1 MAKQRMET
9 KMTESAL
16 TGDAAKTS
24 RLVDARGRG
33 TRIEFCGEDEFHAC
47 WYPVALSSE
56 VERGGLVGAPFLD
69 GRVIVYRTSDGVAHV
84 KSAYCRHLGADLS
97 VGRLVDDRVQCPFHF
112 WRYDAAGSCV
122 DVPAGDPPP
131 PYAKLF
137 SYPTAESLG
146 IIWAF
151 NGETP
156 LHPAPHFDLGDEA
169 LAIEAYRNPL
179 PMQVESSIVFLNSFD
194 LQHFRVVHGMPIGV
208 DQDQLSEHEHTL
220 AYVARVSTPE
230 FGEVLQDRRLWGVNT
245 VTIASETRGRKLYL
259 MHSLCPVA
267 RNATQGFLVS
277 ATPSDSSVADD
288 GAQALLAQSREY
300 SLRLVNEDA
309 PIFDTLRFRRDNL
322 TASDRFLAFGIQ
334 YIRRYPRAHPG
345 RELIR

>member
-1 MAKQRMET
+1 MT
-9 KMTESAL
+9 KEAVPNE
-16 TGDAAKTS
+16 AEKTS

-33 TRIEFCGEDEFHAC
+33 TRIEFCSEDEFHAC

-56 VERGGLVGAPFLD
+56 VEQGGLIGAPFLD
-69 GRVIVYRTSDGVAHV
+69 GRVIVYRTSDGIAHV

-97 VGRLVDDRVQCPFHF
+97 MGRLVNDRVQCPFHF
-112 WRYDAAGSCV
+112 WRYDSTGSCV

-137 SYPTAESLG
+137 NYPTAESLG

-156 LHPAPHFDLGDEA
+156 LHPAPHFGRNEELLTID
-169 LAIEAYRNPL
+169 AYRNPL
-179 PMQVESSIVFLNSFD
+179 PMHVESSIVFLNSFD
-194 LQHFRVVHGMPIGV
+194 LQHFRVVHGMSIEV
-208 DQDQLSEHEHTL
+208 DQDRVSEHEHTL
-220 AYVARVSTPE
+220 AYEARVSAPE
-230 FGEVLQDRRLWGVNT
+230 FGDVVQDRRLWGVNT
-245 VTIASETRGRKLYL
+245 VTIVSETQGRKLYL
-259 MHSLCPVA
+259 MHSLCPVGK
-267 RNATQGFLVS
+267 NATQGFLVS
-277 ATPSDSSVADD
+277 ATPAPENATDDSAR
-288 GAQALLAQSREY
+288 ALLARSRDY
-300 SLRLVNEDA
+300 ALRLVNEDA
-309 PIFDTLRFRRDNL
+309 PIFDTLSFRRDNL

>member
-1 MAKQRMET
+1 MADPAVPN
-9 KMTESAL
+9 ESVKA
-16 TGDAAKTS
+16 S
-24 RLVDARGRG
+24 RLADARGRG
-33 TRIEFCGEDEFHAC
+33 TRIEFRGEDEFHAC

-56 VERGGLVGAPFLD
+56 VEQGSLIGAPFLD

-97 VGRLVDDRVQCPFHF
+97 MGRLVNDRVQCPFHF
-112 WRYDAAGSCV
+112 WRYDSTGSCV

-137 SYPTAESLG
+137 GYPTAESLG

-156 LHPAPHFDLGDEA
+156 LHPAPHFTQSGQGLIID
-169 LAIEAYRNPL
+169 AYRNPL

-194 LQHFRVVHGMPIGV
+194 LQHFRVVHGMPIEV
-208 DQDQLSEHEHTL
+208 DQDQVREHEHTL
-220 AYVARVSTPE
+220 AYEARVTAPE
-230 FGEVLQDRRLWGVNT
+230 FGDVLQERRLWGVNT
-245 VTIASETRGRKLYL
+245 VTIASVTQGRELYL
-259 MHSLCPVA
+259 MHSLCPVGK
-267 RNATQGFLVS
+267 NTTQGFLVS
-277 ATPSDSSVADD
+277 ATPEEANPAND
-288 GAQALLAQSREY
+288 GARALLAQSRDY

-309 PIFDTLRFRRDNL
+309 PIFDMLSFRRDNL

>member
-1 MAKQRMET
+1 
-9 KMTESAL
+9 MTDGTRSN
-16 TGDAAKTS
+16 DAAKS
-24 RLVDARGRG
+24 PRLVNARGRG
-33 TRIEFCGEDEFHAC
+33 TKIEFRGEDEFHAC

-56 VERGGLVGAPFLD
+56 VGQGSLIGAPFLD

-97 VGRLVDDRVQCPFHF
+97 MGRLVDDRVQCPFHF

-122 DVPAGDPPP
+122 EVPAGDPAP

-146 IIWAF
+146 LIWAF
-151 NGETP
+151 NGASP
-156 LHPAPHFDLGDEA
+156 LHPAPHFGCSEEA
-169 LAIEAYRNPL
+169 LVIDAYRNPL
-179 PMQVESSIVFLNSFD
+179 PMRVESSVVFLNSFD
-194 LQHFRVVHGMPIGV
+194 LQHFRVVHGMPIEV
-208 DQDQLSEHEHTL
+208 DLDRVTEHDYTL
-220 AYVARVSTPE
+220 AYEARVSAPE
-230 FGEVLQDRRLWGVNT
+230 FGNVIQDRRLWGVNT
-245 VTIASETRGRKLYL
+245 VTIESETEGRKLYL
-259 MHSLCPVA
+259 LHALCPVETH
-267 RNATQGFLVS
+267 ATQGFLVS
-277 ATPSDSSVADD
+277 ATPAADGTD
-288 GAQALLAQSREY
+288 DDTRALLAQSRDY
-300 SLRLVNEDA
+300 ALRLVNEDA